1 MADTRRK
8 SELSS
13 CLPPSGRKVR
23 DSSTRNNLACKVSGI
38 SPISSRNSVPPF
50 ACAISPCLSLSAPEN
65 APLQ

>member
-1 MADTRRK
+1 M
-8 SELSS
+8 
-13 CLPPSGRKVR
+13 
-23 DSSTRNNLACKVSGI
+23 ACKVSGI